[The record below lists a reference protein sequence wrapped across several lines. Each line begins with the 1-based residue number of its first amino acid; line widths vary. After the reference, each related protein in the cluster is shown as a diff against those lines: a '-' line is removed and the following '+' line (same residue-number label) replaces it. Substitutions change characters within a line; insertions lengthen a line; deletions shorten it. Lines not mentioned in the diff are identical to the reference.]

1 MTIRPVVVAVGVQ
14 LVSGE
19 TYCPTLGDFD
29 IAWGSVSAEGNGW
42 RVDGEGGVHGKTSW
56 NLLGGSIQFDMDVC
70 GAQTGV
76 NNNFYTISPQGGP
89 ASGYCDIQT
98 NDSPICM
105 ELDIIENNGKCL
117 GRTTWHVWG
126 NKDGGCDQNGCY
138 GEYHIDDCKFHMRTE
153 FGADGSLTQYR
164 NGQVVQINGPSGSE
178 KNQIVQNMQSTGAS
192 IASTQW
198 TGWVPDDGSCGGLG
212 DSNSFTFAVTNVV
225 VDAPQGILFGPAP
238 PTCSGPSPPPPP
250 GPGPSWY
257 KTITPSSNTNLCL
270 DLPGD
275 DASNGNQLW
284 LWECNGQ
291 ESQRWVFD
299 NWQIRFGADES
310 KCIDAG
316 DMSDGMQLFLWDC
329 NGYPQQTWGYDSDAA
344 RVYLASTSTCLDY
357 YGDWQSSGQPL
368 HVWDCTGD
376 WNQEW
381 SIWNIDPSPTPSPPP
396 PPSPTP
402 GPSPQCDCGWAASGC
417 GSDDGSVCWHV
428 CCGSHSAEFLV

>member
-1 MTIRPVVVAVGVQ
+1 MAIRHAVFAVGVQ

-19 TYCPTLGDFD
+19 TYCPTLDDFD
-29 IAWGSVSAEGNGW
+29 IAWGSVTAEGNGW

-56 NLLGGSIQFDMDVC
+56 NLLGGSIEFDMDVC

-89 ASGYCDIQT
+89 SSGYCDIQT

-138 GEYHIDDCKFHMRTE
+138 GEYHFDDGCQFHMRTE
-153 FGADGSLTQYR
+153 FGEDGSLIQYK
-164 NGQVVQINGPSGSE
+164 NGQVINIKGPSDIE
-178 KNQIVQNMQSTGAS
+178 KNQIKQNMESTGAA

-198 TGWVPDDGSCGGLG
+198 KGWVPDDGSCGGLG
-212 DSNSFTFAVTNVV
+212 DSNGFQFAVTNVV
-225 VDAPQGILFGPAP
+225 VNAPQGIKFGSSP
-238 PTCSGPSPPPPP
+238 PTCAGPSPPPP
-250 GPGPSWY
+250 GPSSWY

-275 DASNGNQLW
+275 DASNGNLLW
-284 LWECNGQ
+284 LWDCNGQ

-299 NWQIRFGADES
+299 NGQIRFGADES

-316 DMSDGMQLFLWDC
+316 GMSNAEQLFLWDC
-329 NGYPQQTWGYDSDAA
+329 NGYPQQTWGYDSDAS
-344 RVYLASTSTCLDY
+344 RVYLTDTSICLDFY
-357 YGDWQSSGQPL
+357 ADWQSSGQPL

-376 WNQEW
+376 SNQEW
-381 SIWNIDPSPTPSPPP
+381 SLWNVDPSPSPSPA
-396 PPSPTP
+396 PSPS
-402 GPSPQCDCGWAASGC
+402 PSCDCGLAASGC
-417 GSDDGSVCWHV
+417 GDDDGSFCFHYCCWGAKGEV
-428 CCGSHSAEFLV
+428 SV

>member
-1 MTIRPVVVAVGVQ
+1 MAIRPLVVAVGAQ

-29 IAWGSVSAEGNGW
+29 IAWGAVTAEGNGW
-42 RVDGEGGVHGKTSW
+42 RVTGEGGVHGKTSW
-56 NLLGGSIQFDMDVC
+56 NLLGGSIELDIDVC
-70 GAQTGV
+70 GAQKGV

-105 ELDIIENNGKCL
+105 ELDIVENNGKCG

-126 NKDGGCDQNGCY
+126 NKQGGCDQDGCY
-138 GEYHIDDCKFHMRTE
+138 ADFHIDDCKFHMRTE
-153 FGADGSLTQYR
+153 FGADGSLTSYR
-164 NGQVVQINGPSGSE
+164 NGQVLSISGPSDSE
-178 KNQIVQNMQSTGAS
+178 KAQIKSNMESTGAS

-198 TGWVPDDGSCGGLG
+198 KGWVPDCNGLDDSLGVSDG
-212 DSNSFTFAVTNVV
+212 FTFAVTNVI
-225 VDAPQGILFGPAP
+225 VDAPNGILFGSQP
-238 PTCSGPSPPPPP
+238 PTCSSPSPGPP
-250 GPGPSWY
+250 GPPPTSWY
-257 KTITPSSNTNLCL
+257 KTITPSSNTGLCL

-275 DASNGNQLW
+275 DASNANQLW

-316 DMSDGMQLFLWDC
+316 DMSDGMQLFIWDC
-329 NGYPQQTWGYDSDAA
+329 NGQDQQTWGYDSDAA
-344 RVYLASTSTCLDY
+344 RVYLAGTSTCLDY
-357 YGDWQSSGQPL
+357 YADQQWNGQPL
-368 HVWDCTGD
+368 HVWECNGES
-376 WNQEW
+376 NQEW
-381 SIWNIDPSPTPSPPP
+381 SIWDIDPSPTPSPPGP
-396 PPSPTP
+396 PTP

-417 GSDDGSVCWHV
+417 GGDDGSVCYAV
-428 CCGSHSAEFLV
+428 CCGSHSTEFLV